1 MEGLPTYEEVVS
13 KNLSRMIKQYEFR
26 QAFDLAVIK
35 VYRTH
40 PNAFLCIMLLL
51 YIISIILVYFGIAH
65 MRKKCKDT
73 RDILYGKKCH
83 DIPIYATETGLYCED
98 TNSSFSS
105 GSIDSL
111 ESRITEILFFYED
124 EVNDGKKVV

>member
-1 MEGLPTYEEVVS
+1 MEVLSTHEEMVS

-40 PNAFLCIMLLL
+40 PNAFLCIMILL
-51 YIISIILVYFGIAH
+51 YIISLILVCFGIAH
-65 MRKKCKDT
+65 MRKKCKNT
-73 RDILYGKKCH
+73 RGILYGEKCR

-98 TNSSFSS
+98 SNSSCSS
-105 GSIDSL
+105 DCSDSL
-111 ESRITEILFFYED
+111 ESGITENHFFYDD
-124 EVNDGKKVV
+124 EANGGKKVV